1 MKDKELEKDPE
12 RLVVGVRFKEVGKI
26 YYFEPGDLEVIPG
39 DPVIVETARGLEYGL
54 VVVEPR
60 WISGEEIP
68 PQLKGIQRKATPEDA
83 AKVQKNREDEK
94 EALRA
99 CQKKVSEHGLPM
111 KLIGAEYTYDRSK
124 LVFYFTAENRV
135 DFRDLVRD
143 LAGIFRTRIELRQI
157 GVRDEAKMVGGLG
170 SCGRELCCCT
180 FLGDFDTVSIKMAK
194 EQNLSLNPTKI
205 SGACGRLMCCL
216 KYENRVYE
224 SLRSRFPREGNRVRT
239 PFGVG
244 IVVSANLL
252 QERLQVRYADN
263 KRESFSLSEVER
275 VPGDVPLEPMERGL
289 NTGPIRSA
297 SDAGA
302 EAGSQRTRGERRRP
316 GPREPAKE
324 EQEKKGP
331 APARRKRKRKK
342 PEKRPPAEGPR
353 EGTGEPPGG
362 PAESRDGETPR
373 RSRPRRRNRK
383 RKPREETPPQNRSR
397 DEDH

>member
-1 MKDKELEKDPE
+1 MKDKEKDPE

-26 YYFEPGDLEVIPG
+26 YYFEPGELDVIPG
-39 DPVIVETARGLEYGL
+39 DPVIVETARGVEYGL

-60 WISGEEIP
+60 WIPAEEVP
-68 PQLKGIQRKATPEDA
+68 PQLKKIQRKATPEDA
-83 AKVQKNREDEK
+83 KRVQENQKDEK
-94 EALRA
+94 EALA
-99 CQKKVSEHGLPM
+99 TCQKKVSEHGLPM
-111 KLIGAEYTYDRSK
+111 KLIDAEYTFDRSK
-124 LVFYFTAENRV
+124 VIFYFVAENRV

-157 GVRDEAKMVGGLG
+157 GVRDEAKMIGGLG
-170 SCGRELCCCT
+170 SCGRELCCST

-216 KYENRVYE
+216 KYEHLVYE
-224 SLRSRFPREGNRVRT
+224 SLRSRIPREGNRVRT

-244 IVVSANLL
+244 VVVSANLL

-263 KRESFSLSEVER
+263 KRETFPLAEVER
-275 VPGDVPLEPMERGL
+275 VAGDIPLDPMERGA
-289 NTGPIRSA
+289 NIEQIRSA
-297 SDAGA
+297 SDRDTDT
-302 EAGSQRTRGERRRP
+302 GSRRGRGERR
-316 GPREPAKE
+316 EPASP
-324 EQEKKGP
+324 EQPGGREEKKDGP
-331 APARRKRKRKK
+331 EPRRKRKKKK
-342 PEKRPPAEGPR
+342 PEKRAGSQER
-353 EGTGEPPGG
+353 KEGTGEK
-362 PAESRDGETPR
+362 PAEPAKSNEEGASR